1 MIYFKFY
8 YLYNVLYFDVL
19 CVIIQHSDTL
29 HVFVGLGMLQH
40 QGNHFDSRLHLFYL
54 QLALLMR
61 D

>member
-1 MIYFKFY
+1 MHTIVYV
-8 YLYNVLYFDVL
+8 NVL

-29 HVFVGLGMLQH
+29 HVFVGLGIPQH
-40 QGNHFDSRLHLFYL
+40 HRNHFDSRLHLFYL